1 MNPSDPNPTLDPWQL
16 QRHAIWHNRVQ
27 QWRQAP
33 GETAF
38 HALAWLALGIMLIAL
53 LPLAARSSVID
64 LLRGTMLAQPLPWM
78 LGATALLAL
87 HAASRLTAWERQQRI
102 HWCFAQPVAER
113 VRRHERWRVLG
124 LALLP
129 HALAGILLL
138 CVLRLPAVAHGLLML
153 ALLLAGVFAALWA
166 HRSRRTPQHA
176 HPHAAL
182 PRWQDTGRGRL
193 WRWQKIEAGA
203 GFSPR
208 VLARGGWILLLI
220 PIGASAIAA
229 GVSTVAGLCIAAGI
243 SAWRRSLDVLL
254 QAQNWLW
261 TQPLRL
267 RFWLGGALFPTT
279 LALLAALVL
288 GSALAGL
295 GATRVAHWI
304 GLGLLALALL
314 QIACVLAE
322 RRRPHRVALLG
333 TLHLLLLGATAQV
346 AMPLLP
352 LVWLGLC
359 LWLLRRAARP

>member
-1 MNPSDPNPTLDPWQL
+1 
-16 QRHAIWHNRVQ
+16 
-27 QWRQAP
+27 
-33 GETAF
+33 
-38 HALAWLALGIMLIAL
+38 
-53 LPLAARSSVID
+53 
-64 LLRGTMLAQPLPWM
+64 
-78 LGATALLAL
+78 
-87 HAASRLTAWERQQRI
+87 
-102 HWCFAQPVAER
+102 
-113 VRRHERWRVLG
+113 
-124 LALLP
+124 
-129 HALAGILLL
+129 
-138 CVLRLPAVAHGLLML
+138 ML

-166 HRSRRTPQHA
+166 HRSRHTPQHA

-220 PIGASAIAA
+220 PVGASAIAA

-267 RFWLGGALFPTT
+267 RFWLSGVLFPAA
-279 LALLAALVL
+279 LALVAALVL
-288 GSALAGL
+288 GLALACL
-295 GATRVAHWI
+295 GAARVAPWI
-304 GLGLLALALL
+304 GPGVFAVALL

-322 RRRPHRVALLG
+322 RRQPQRVPMVG
-333 TLHLLLLGATAQV
+333 TIHLLLLAATAQV
-346 AMPLLP
+346 ALPLLP
-352 LVWLGLC
+352 LVWLAQC